1 MSVEPKLF
9 PKVFLPPPLQDLLVR
24 EAVFGLS
31 RNKIGDALTA
41 AREDLAAIVAAKPR
55 LSFVRQD
62 AKKDHRMKVLEA
74 EESVALLES
83 AVQTLD
89 ASIPAL
95 HACVGRSVENYLR
108 EMDPEYVTGLSAG
121 RFADD
126 WQGFL
131 TRYEAAV
138 DRYLSVL
145 SKLPA
150 QLEQI
155 MPNEVCGAHF
165 DGRQLIEETVR
176 RATEVQDEIAFLNKI
191 ADAQRLRG
199 RGQSPSLQRQPE
211 RSWRKMAQSMFTL
224 RPLDAVKVVKT
235 MKIEAGDVLERSFAA
250 IKEECRLATYSGGYG
265 VTSYHHRVWIG
276 LREAA
281 LLKILPEQFEQ
292 IVSETEI
299 MLETGR
305 LEEWVPERV
314 ESVDPLT
321 APVPA
326 AAVFPTRGSVRVTVA
341 PTLSAAAVPVA
352 VPPAPVVLPPD
363 PMLDPYAGEPGL
375 SARPPADRLPL
386 DPYAAEPA
394 LPPPL
399 KRGFGVPGIRMPFRP
414 SVPAPAPVS
423 ESIPSRELEP
433 IEESKPLV
441 LKRAGRSS
449 SGTSPMAV
457 EPAIRPGPA
466 VVSAAAAAAAAA
478 LPVSPTSPTMTAKE
492 AAALVDVKAERERLE
507 MLLNETKAS
516 LNEREEFLSQSEA
529 RLMQTSQAQLER
541 EVELEQREEQ
551 LRELEKRFREMQA
564 GGLGV
569 ETPPPPAEK
578 KPIDEFN
585 E

>member
-31 RNKIGDALTA
+31 RKRIADALTA
-41 AREDLAAIVAAKPR
+41 AQEDLAEIMAAKPR

-62 AKKDHRMKVLEA
+62 AKKDHRIKVLEA
-74 EESVALLES
+74 EESVSLLES
-83 AVQTLD
+83 AVKKLD

-126 WQGFL
+126 WQRFL
-131 TRYEAAV
+131 ERYESSV

-145 SKLPA
+145 SKLPS

-155 MPNEVCGAHF
+155 MPNEACGAHF

-176 RATEVQDEIAFLNKI
+176 RATEVQDEITFLNKI
-191 ADAQRLRG
+191 ADSQRLRG
-199 RGQSPSLQRQPE
+199 RGQSPTLHRQPE
-211 RSWRKMAQSMFTL
+211 RSWRKLAQSMFAL

-235 MKIEAGDVLERSFAA
+235 LKIEAGDVLERGFAA
-250 IKEECRLATYSGGYG
+250 IKEECRIATYSGGYG

-281 LLKILPEQFEQ
+281 LLKIPPDQFEQ

-321 APVPA
+321 APAP
-326 AAVFPTRGSVRVTVA
+326 VA
-341 PTLSAAAVPVA
+341 PTTQVPAQVA
-352 VPPAPVVLPPD
+352 VAPPLPAAPEPVPEPSAPMVLPAPIV
-363 PMLDPYAGEPGL
+363 
-375 SARPPADRLPL
+375 

-414 SVPAPAPVS
+414 SAPAPVP
-423 ESIPSRELEP
+423 EAVREPEP
-433 IEESKPLV
+433 VEESKPLV

-449 SGTSPMAV
+449 SVPSPLAV
-457 EPAIRPGPA
+457 ELPVRPGPA
-466 VVSAAAAAAAAA
+466 VVSAAAAAAASA
-478 LPVSPTSPTMTAKE
+478 LPVSPTSPPLSAKE
-492 AAALVDVKAERERLE
+492 TAALADVKAERERLE

-551 LRELEKRFREMQA
+551 LRELEKRFRELQA

-569 ETPPPPAEK
+569 EPAPPPAEK
-578 KPIDEFN
+578 KPRDEFN